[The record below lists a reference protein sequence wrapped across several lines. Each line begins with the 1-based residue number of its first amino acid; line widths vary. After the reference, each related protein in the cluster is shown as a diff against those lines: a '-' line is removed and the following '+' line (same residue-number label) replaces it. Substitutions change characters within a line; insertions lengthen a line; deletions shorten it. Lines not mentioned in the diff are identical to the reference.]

1 MDGRLRLKSSRDY
14 NNENNMFGWLKS
26 VFSSDVTSDID
37 EQKKE
42 LDEENKALIAERGK
56 KYAKGADADDGG
68 EGE

>member
-1 MDGRLRLKSSRDY
+1 
-14 NNENNMFGWLKS
+14 MFGWLKS
-26 VFSSDVTSDID
+26 VFSSDITSDID
-37 EQKKE
+37 EQNKE